1 MKIRKCRICH
11 ASTKNIIEI
20 FNYNKSALVGNF
32 LKKNQLSDEKKY
44 PLKLVVCKRCKHLQ
58 INFNPNKDLL
68 FKNYLWETG
77 VSSQNI
83 NLITKLS
90 NTIQFNKTINQ
101 RTKIIE
107 IASNDGSLLIIFL
120 KKFKCKVLGVDPAI
134 NFENK
139 LKKNKIK
146 FIADYFSYK
155 LSKNIK
161 KNYGLY

>member
-44 PLKLVVCKRCKHLQ
+44 PLKLVVCKKCKHLQ

-77 VSSQNI
+77 VSSHNI
-83 NLITKLS
+83 HLITKLAD
-90 NTIQFNKTINQ
+90 NIQKNMN
-101 RTKIIE
+101 
-107 IASNDGSLLIIFL
+107 LL
-120 KKFKCKVLGVDPAI
+120 
-134 NFENK
+134 
-139 LKKNKIK
+139 
-146 FIADYFSYK
+146 
-155 LSKNIK
+155 
-161 KNYGLY
+161 